1 MSLSTP
7 LNIQLHVGSHLRSGQ
22 QHGAVLYCSHSHTPG
37 QMNENLVSRTHDDT
51 SPPKQDPAAYVPGTP
66 ALADPCAVA
75 TSKRENKSSGVDCRT
90 RLEDRVVLALV
101 ESALVLEAV
110 VVLGLVSVYRLSVR
124 SQLELTTALASPT
137 LVLAPP

>member
-1 MSLSTP
+1 
-7 LNIQLHVGSHLRSGQ
+7 
-22 QHGAVLYCSHSHTPG
+22 
-37 QMNENLVSRTHDDT
+37 MNENLVCRTHDDT
-51 SPPKQDPAAYVPGTP
+51 SPPKQDPAAYVPGKP

-75 TSKRENKSSGVDCRT
+75 TSRKEENKSSGVDCRT

>member
-1 MSLSTP
+1 MCTYTVHME
-7 LNIQLHVGSHLRSGQ
+7 I
-22 QHGAVLYCSHSHTPG
+22 T
-37 QMNENLVSRTHDDT
+37 T
-51 SPPKQDPAAYVPGTP
+51 
-66 ALADPCAVA
+66 LAKKGLI
-75 TSKRENKSSGVDCRT
+75 SKRENKSSGVDCRT